1 MSSTLSAD
9 EKFNSKWAWLGSR
22 DPFFK
27 KILGPLY
34 IVGMVKDRNF
44 VFGTDIEH
52 NKYYP
57 SQDKLRPKVSEV
69 RVTLPKF
76 KTWSPFITFER
87 MKVRAPNFVH
97 LYNMS
102 SSLSVDEKF
111 NPKWAWFGSRDSFLC
126 WTLLNLRN
134 D

>member
-1 MSSTLSAD
+1 
-9 EKFNSKWAWLGSR
+9 
-22 DPFFK
+22 
-27 KILGPLY
+27 
-34 IVGMVKDRNF
+34 MVKDRNF

-76 KTWSPFITFER
+76 ETWDPFITFE
-87 MKVRAPNFVH
+87 RAPNFVH
-97 LYNMS
+97 LS